1 MLLLLF
7 LTALFVCSQ
16 SPGVH
21 AQSIGGPILT
31 ESHRKFTLGFNTAY
45 ARSDIF
51 GVRNTSSRFLFKGI
65 YGFGEKFDLF
75 GKFGVAK
82 LELRAPQA
90 ETPDFSDDYHLAFG
104 GGFTYRYL
112 TLPSL
117 RMSLF
122 LSGQL
127 FRFTSNPASERRLVL
142 GGVSVTQ
149 VTEFEYDWREADA
162 SLGFIERLGNLKLY
176 GGLTG
181 KVIHR
186 LESRI
191 MRNIIGGSE
200 SAEAPEKGEY
210 RSGPQISPFLGI
222 DIMLR
227 SNYFISAEIITKG
240 RNDFLITFAI
250 SQTGKP

>member
-1 MLLLLF
+1 MPF
-7 LTALFVCSQ
+7 FVTAVFICSQ
-16 SPGVH
+16 SPVAY
-21 AQSIGGPILT
+21 AQSIGAPILT
-31 ESHRKFTLGFNTAY
+31 ESHRKFTLSFNTGY

-65 YGFGEKFDLF
+65 YGFGEKFDVF

-82 LELRAPQA
+82 LGLRAPQA
-90 ETPDFSDDYHLAFG
+90 EAPDFSDDYHLALG

-112 TLPSL
+112 TLPAL

-122 LSGQL
+122 LNGQV
-127 FRFTSNPASERRLVL
+127 FRFTSNPASERSLVL
-142 GGVSVTQ
+142 GGTSVTQ
-149 VTEFEYDWREADA
+149 VTEFEYDWRQVDV

-191 MRNIIGGSE
+191 MRSIIGGSE
-200 SAEAPEKGEY
+200 SAAAPEKGEY
-210 RSGPQISPFLGI
+210 RSGLQIGPFIGI
-222 DIMLR
+222 DIMLP
-227 SNYFISAEIITKG
+227 SYYFISAEIISKG
-240 RNDFLITFAI
+240 RKDFLITFAI